1 MRAREIFLEA
11 GLELS
16 ELRKHGGKYFNIL
29 IDKISKGDTFD
40 VEASLSGKFPDGV
53 KIDPIVIPKLLAAF
67 YPDGDKDNA
76 ETDASG
82 RAVVVDSKIFRTPLK
97 LLNSTQTIP
106 LGAITKTKDFKG
118 GKDINFGV
126 LAEGILGAAI
136 AALFV
141 NKGEN
146 INPENIT
153 SVLKKLKPTPIAKGG
168 KSESLMGTYNNI
180 VTYDDGKRDRLKFML
195 KLSKAN
201 FNALM
206 EDLKSNKVIDPYVK
220 SLIKSAVMYVNG
232 GQEGIAAAVKTVA
245 EKSDGNLIEI
255 ITDGISDNKGT
266 KADLTLRINGQVI
279 KLISLKAMGS
289 SLFGQVGGSKFES
302 FQAFLGDLFDIDVSK
317 HAADFVDEEGPEDK
331 QKNLETISKIY
342 RSDIGPEIKSQLDG
356 DPETEAR
363 FIEKLANGII
373 KHATLGQ
380 DVEIVKFNR
389 SVYGGAKVLKVDQQ
403 SLANMKKIK
412 FSVKIDP
419 AKANIEIYGKTSDPE
434 LGNRLGTTDDVLLVK
449 MRSYYQTS
457 AQYVRNVIEM
467 GPLLEELTIV
477 TRYEGDRAAAKARK
491 NTADL
496 KVGKITKK
504 GERDVRD
511 TAVKDVV
518 ALGRTKKAG

>member
-1 MRAREIFLEA
+1 
-11 GLELS
+11 
-16 ELRKHGGKYFNIL
+16 
-29 IDKISKGDTFD
+29 
-40 VEASLSGKFPDGV
+40 
-53 KIDPIVIPKLLAAF
+53 LLAAF
-67 YPDGDKDNA
+67 YPDGDKDKA

-82 RAVVVDSKIFRTPLK
+82 RAVVVDSKILRTPLK
-97 LLNSTQTIP
+97 LINSNQTIP

-136 AALFV
+136 AALFA
-141 NKGEN
+141 NKGES
-146 INPENIT
+146 IYPDNIT
-153 SVLKKLKPTPIAKGG
+153 SVLKQLEPVPITKGSKG
-168 KSESLMGTYNNI
+168 ESLMGTYEDT
-180 VTYDDGKRDRLKFML
+180 VVYDDGDRDTLRFVL

-206 EDLKSNKVIDPYVK
+206 EDVKSEKVIDPYVK

-255 ITDGISDNKGT
+255 TTDGISDNKGT

-302 FQAFLGDLFDIDVSK
+302 FQTFLGDLFDIDVSK
-317 HAADFVDEEGPEDK
+317 HAADFVEEETPEDK

-342 RSDIGPEIKSQLDG
+342 RSDIGPEIKAQLDG
-356 DPETEAR
+356 DPETEAK

-380 DVEIVKFNR
+380 DVDIVKFDR

-403 SLANMKKIK
+403 SLAAMKKIK
-412 FSVKIDP
+412 FSVSIDP
-419 AKANIEIYGKTSDPE
+419 AKANIEIYGKTSDPA
-434 LGNRLGTTDDVLLVK
+434 LSKRLGTTDDVLLVK
-449 MRSYYQTS
+449 MRSYYQ
-457 AQYVRNVIEM
+457 AGPRYVRNVIEM
-467 GPLLEELTIV
+467 GPLLEKLTIV
-477 TRYEGDRAAAKARK
+477 TKYEGDKAAAKARK
-491 NTADL
+491 TAADAA
-496 KVGKITKK
+496 VGKITKK

-511 TAVKDVV
+511 PTVKDVT
-518 ALGRTKKAG
+518 ALGRTKKS